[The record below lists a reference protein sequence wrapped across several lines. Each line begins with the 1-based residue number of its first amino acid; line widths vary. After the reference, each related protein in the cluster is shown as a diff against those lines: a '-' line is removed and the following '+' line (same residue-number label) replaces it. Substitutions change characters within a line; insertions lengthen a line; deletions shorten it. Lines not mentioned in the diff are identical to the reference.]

1 MVRAF
6 SGCSRSEEAM
16 QEAYEEAR
24 RGDYQFFGLCYFC
37 TNYRACEFQD
47 DEKKD
52 VDDCEFFEGEED

>member
-24 RGDYQFFGLCYFC
+24 RDIYRIFGLCNCC
-37 TNYRACEFQD
+37 TNHCICKFKD
-47 DEKKD
+47 DTKVD
-52 VDDCEFFEGEED
+52 VDDCEFFEEEED